1 VIAYVLGVLVIALGV
16 AFSIALHEIGHLV
29 PAKRFGVKCS
39 QYMIGF
45 GPTVWSK
52 QVGETRYGIKAI
64 PLGGYVR
71 MLGMFPPKP
80 GRAAGYDSTGRWS
93 MIIDQA
99 RDEAQVDIRPE
110 DADRLFYQRSVP
122 KRLVIMLGGP
132 TMNLLIAV
140 VLLTG
145 LVTLYGQAVQTPT
158 VDTVSKCVLPATAP
172 ANAACTTSD
181 RPAPAAAAGLLPGD
195 RVLEVDGRPVTQWE
209 QVRTA
214 IRTHGG
220 VAMTVLVERGGTRVP
235 VSLTPILDRRKV
247 IDTDGNVVLGSNG
260 QPLLEEVGF
269 AGVSSRVETQRQP
282 VSAVPGVIGGAVA
295 KTAGVVLR
303 IPQKMVGVAKAAFG
317 SGERDPNG
325 PISVIGIGRMAGE
338 VASVQSGG
346 GDKPLTLADRLA
358 FLLSLVASL
367 NVALFVF
374 NLVPLLPLDG
384 GHVAGALWE
393 GLRRTVAKL
402 FGRPDPGPVD
412 VARALPLA
420 YAVASTLLLM
430 TVVLMY
436 ADLVRPVR
444 ITG

>member
-1 VIAYVLGVLVIALGV
+1 MIAYMLGVLVVAVGV

-45 GPTVWSK
+45 GPTIWSK
-52 QVGETRYGIKAI
+52 QIGETRYGLKAI

-80 GRAAGYDSTGRWS
+80 GRSAGYDSTGRWS

-99 RDEAQVDIRPE
+99 RDEAQVEIGPE

-132 TMNLLIAV
+132 TMNFLIAV
-140 VLLTG
+140 VLLAG
-145 LVTLYGQAVQTPT
+145 LVMLYGQAVQTTT
-158 VDTVSKCVLPATAP
+158 VDTVSKCVLPATAA

-195 RVLEVDGRPVTQWE
+195 RILQIDGTKVTDWDQVRIAIRAHGGIAMSVLVDRGGAQVPVT
-209 QVRTA
+209 
-214 IRTHGG
+214 
-220 VAMTVLVERGGTRVP
+220 
-235 VSLTPILDRRKV
+235 LTPIMDRRKV
-247 IDTDGNVVLGSNG
+247 LDTDGNVVLGSNG

-269 AGVSSRVETQRQP
+269 AGVSSLVETQRQP
-282 VSAVPGVIGGAVA
+282 ISAVPGVVGGAVA

-325 PISVIGIGRMAGE
+325 PVSVIGIGRMAGE

-346 GDKPLTLADRLA
+346 DKPLTLGDRLA

-393 GLRRTVAKL
+393 GLRRRVAQL

-444 ITG
+444 LTG